1 MNSHTTARS
10 RARLATLVCALSLAA
25 FGCGSSSNTTSTSSA
40 SAPAASSA
48 TSSAAGSTASST
60 SSAAGASSGGKKLIV
75 IDVPPLSNPFFAAE
89 AKLAK
94 QEAQKLGYRTLVLDN
109 NSDPNLQATQ
119 IDEAI
124 SDHAAAIILD
134 NASATASIAAI
145 QKAKNAGVP
154 SFLIDREINKTGVA
168 VAQLVSNNYTGAQLG
183 ATEFAKL
190 MHDKGDYAEL
200 LGLSTDTNA
209 ATRSQGYHSVLN
221 QIPGL
226 KMVAQQ
232 SAEWDQTKAFSVTET
247 ILQAH
252 PNIKGIISGNDTM
265 ALGALAALKA
275 THHTNVIVTG
285 LDGSQ
290 QVVNSIKAGGIKA
303 TVLQPLAIFSKQAVD
318 EANAYIK
325 TGKKPAQEKQL
336 LPCYLITP
344 ANASKVNNFV
354 YSGAA

>member
-1 MNSHTTARS
+1 MH
-10 RARLATLVCALSLAA
+10 RLTWVRPRVRPATIVCAV
-25 FGCGSSSNTTSTSSA
+25 CA
-40 SAPAASSA
+40 SALGLGAATMVVAQATAASA
-48 TSSAAGSTASST
+48 
-60 SSAAGASSGGKKLIV
+60 KKLIV
-75 IDVPPLSNPFFAAE
+75 IDVPPLNNPFFAAE

-94 QEAQKLGYRTLVLDN
+94 AEAQKLGYRTLVLDN

-145 QKAKNAGVP
+145 GKAKKAGVP
-154 SFLIDREINKTGVA
+154 TFLIDREINATGVA

-183 ATEFAKL
+183 AEEFAKL

-209 ATRSQGYHSVLN
+209 ATRSQGYHSILN

-226 KMVAQQ
+226 HMVAQQ

-247 ILQAH
+247 MLQAH

-265 ALGALAALKA
+265 ALGAWAALVA
-275 THHTNVIVTG
+275 THHTNVIITG

-290 QVVNSIKAGGIKA
+290 QVVNSIKAGHIRA
-303 TVLQPLAIFSKQAVD
+303 TVLQPLAIFAKKAVD
-318 EANAYIK
+318 EANAYI
-325 TGKKPAQEKQL
+325 TSGKKPAQEKQL
-336 LPCYLITP
+336 LPCYLITK

-354 YSGAA
+354 YSGATS

>member
-1 MNSHTTARS
+1 MNRKRTARS
-10 RARLATLVCALSLAA
+10 LVRLAIMVCALSMAA
-25 FGCGSSSNTTSTSSA
+25 LGCGSSGSSQSTSSS
-40 SAPAASSA
+40 SAPASGA
-48 TSSAAGSTASST
+48 TSSAAAT
-60 SSAAGASSGGKKLIV
+60 SSASSSAAPASSGGGKKLMV

-89 AKLAK
+89 ATLAK
-94 QEAQKLGYRTLVLDN
+94 QEAQKLGYRTLVLNN

-154 SFLIDREINKTGVA
+154 TFLIDREINKTGVA

-183 ATEFAKL
+183 GAEFAKL
-190 MHDKGDYAEL
+190 MHDNGEYAEL

-221 QIPGL
+221 QVKGL
-226 KMVAQQ
+226 HMVAQQ
-232 SAEWDQTKAFSVTET
+232 SANWDQTKAFQVTET

-303 TVLQPLAIFSKQAVD
+303 TVLQPLAVFSKEAVE
-318 EANAYIK
+318 EANTYIK

-354 YSGAA
+354 YSGAT

>member
-1 MNSHTTARS
+1 MHSYTWARS
-10 RARLATLVCALSLAA
+10 RMRLAALVCVLSTVAI
-25 FGCGSSSNTTSTSSA
+25 GCGSSSSSSSSSSTASTVNAPSS
-40 SAPAASSA
+40 SS
-48 TSSAAGSTASST
+48 SSAA
-60 SSAAGASSGGKKLIV
+60 AAGGGAKKLIV

-89 AKLAK
+89 AQLAK
-94 QEAQKLGYRTLVLDN
+94 KEAQRLGYRTLVLDN

-154 SFLIDREINKTGVA
+154 TFLIDREINKTGVA

-183 ATEFAKL
+183 GEEFAKL
-190 MHDKGDYAEL
+190 MHDKGEYAEL

-209 ATRSQGYHSVLN
+209 ATRSQGYHSILN
-221 QIPGL
+221 QIHGL
-226 KMVAQQ
+226 HMVAQQ
-232 SAEWDQTKAFSVTET
+232 AANWDQTTAFTVTET
-247 ILQAH
+247 MLQAH

-265 ALGALAALKA
+265 ALGAWAALKA
-275 THHTNVIVTG
+275 THHTNVIITG
-285 LDGSQ
+285 MDGSQ
-290 QVVNSIKAGGIKA
+290 QVVNSIKAGDIKA
-303 TVLQPLAIFSKQAVD
+303 TVLQPLAIFSKEAVD
-318 EANAYIK
+318 EANTYIK

-344 ANASKVNNFV
+344 ANTSKVNNFV
-354 YSGAA
+354 YSG

>member
-1 MNSHTTARS
+1 MNRNRKARS
-10 RARLATLVCALSLAA
+10 LVRLVTAVCALSTVAI
-25 FGCGSSSNTTSTSSA
+25 GCGSSSSSQSKSSA
-40 SAPAASSA
+40 NAAGSGA
-48 TSSAAGSTASST
+48 TSSAAASSAS
-60 SSAAGASSGGKKLIV
+60 SSAAPASGGGGRKKLIF

-94 QEAQKLGYRTLVLDN
+94 QEAQKLGYRTLVLNN

-134 NASATASIAAI
+134 NASATASVAAI
-145 QKAKNAGVP
+145 QKAKNAHIP
-154 SFLIDREINKTGVA
+154 TFLIDREINKTGVA

-183 ATEFAKL
+183 GAEFAKL
-190 MHDKGDYAEL
+190 MHDKGQYAEL

-221 QIPGL
+221 QISGL
-226 KMVAQQ
+226 HMVAQQ
-232 SAEWDQTKAFSVTET
+232 SANWDQTKAFQVTET

-290 QVVNSIKAGGIKA
+290 QVVNSVKSGGIKA

-325 TGKKPAQEKQL
+325 SGKKPAQEKQL

-344 ANASKVNNFV
+344 ANAGKVNNFV

>member
-1 MNSHTTARS
+1 MNSNTTVRS
-10 RARLATLVCALSLAA
+10 LVRLATVVCALSTVAM
-25 FGCGSSSNTTSTSSA
+25 GCGSSSGGSNTGSQSSASA
-40 SAPAASSA
+40 SAPATTSAS
-48 TSSAAGSTASST
+48 SSAA
-60 SSAAGASSGGKKLIV
+60 AAASSGGKKLIF

-134 NASATASIAAI
+134 NASATASVAAI
-145 QKAKNAGVP
+145 QKAKNAGIP
-154 SFLIDREINKTGVA
+154 TFLIDREINKTGVA

-190 MHDKGDYAEL
+190 MHDKGDYGEL

-221 QIPGL
+221 QVSGL
-226 KMVAQQ
+226 HMVAQQ
-232 SAEWDQTKAFSVTET
+232 SANWDQTKAFSVTET

-275 THHTNVIVTG
+275 THHTNVIVVG

-290 QVVNSIKAGGIKA
+290 QVVDSIKAGGIKA
-303 TVLQPLAIFSKQAVD
+303 TVLQPLAVFSKQAVD

-325 TGKKPAQEKQL
+325 SGKKPAQEKQL

-354 YSGAA
+354 YTGAA

>member
-1 MNSHTTARS
+1 M
-10 RARLATLVCALSLAA
+10 
-25 FGCGSSSNTTSTSSA
+25 
-40 SAPAASSA
+40 
-48 TSSAAGSTASST
+48 
-60 SSAAGASSGGKKLIV
+60 
-75 IDVPPLSNPFFAAE
+75 SNPFFAAE
-89 AKLAK
+89 ATLAEK
-94 QEAQKLGYRTLVLDN
+94 EARKLGYRTLVLNN

-124 SDHAAAIILD
+124 SRHAAAIILD

-154 SFLIDREINKTGVA
+154 TFLIDREINKTGVA

-183 ATEFAKL
+183 GTEFAKL

-209 ATRSQGYHSVLN
+209 ATWSQGYHSVLN
-221 QIPGL
+221 QIPGMH
-226 KMVAQQ
+226 MVAQQ
-232 SAEWDQTKAFSVTET
+232 SANWDQTKAFGVTET

-265 ALGALAALKA
+265 ALGALAALRA
-275 THHTNVIVTG
+275 THHNNVIVTG

-290 QVVNSIKAGGIKA
+290 QVVNSIKSGGIKA
-303 TVLQPLAIFSKQAVD
+303 TVLQPLAVFSKQAVD

-344 ANASKVNNFV
+344 ANADQVNNFV

>member
-1 MNSHTTARS
+1 MNSNTPARAP
-10 RARLATLVCALSLAA
+10 ARLATMVCALSLVAM
-25 FGCGSSSNTTSTSSA
+25 GCGSSSSSQSTSSA

-48 TSSAAGSTASST
+48 TSSAS
-60 SSAAGASSGGKKLIV
+60 SSAAPAASGGGGGKKLIV

-89 AKLAK
+89 AKLGK
-94 QEAQKLGYRTLVLDN
+94 QEAQKLGYRTLVLNN

-154 SFLIDREINKTGVA
+154 TFLIDREINKTGVA

-190 MHDKGDYAEL
+190 MHDKGQYAEL

-221 QIPGL
+221 QVPGL
-226 KMVAQQ
+226 HMVAQQ
-232 SAEWDQTKAFSVTET
+232 SANWDQTKAFSVTET

-252 PNIKGIISGNDTM
+252 PDIKGIVSGNDTM

-275 THHTNVIVTG
+275 THHPNVIVTG

-290 QVVNSIKAGGIKA
+290 QVVNSIKSGGIKA
-303 TVLQPLAIFSKQAVD
+303 TVLQPLAVFAKQAVE

-344 ANASKVNNFV
+344 ANAGKVNNFV
-354 YSGAA
+354 YTGAA